1 MDYNDFLLRQRIA
14 QNVRFRNDKSISYS
28 VTTFVMQSIY
38 TYRAVS

>member
-1 MDYNDFLLRQRIA
+1 MDYYAFFQQQRIA

-38 TYRAVS
+38 TYRSVS